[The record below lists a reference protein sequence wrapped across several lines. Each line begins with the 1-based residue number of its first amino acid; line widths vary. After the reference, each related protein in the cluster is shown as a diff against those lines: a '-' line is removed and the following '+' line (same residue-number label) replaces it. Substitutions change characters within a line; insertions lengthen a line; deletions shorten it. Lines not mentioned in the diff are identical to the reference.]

1 MIYRNA
7 PIQQDTLTAPTGASQ
22 VVTQSTVTVD
32 DILYLSVRNYAAE
45 VKSGRART
53 YETPSADIIQ
63 QITRVPHG

>member
-7 PIQQDTLTAPTGASQ
+7 PIQEDTLTAPTGALRI
-22 VVTQSTVTVD
+22 VRQSTVTVD
-32 DILYLSVRNYAAE
+32 DVLYLSVRSYAAE

-53 YETPSADIIQ
+53 YDTPNADVIQ